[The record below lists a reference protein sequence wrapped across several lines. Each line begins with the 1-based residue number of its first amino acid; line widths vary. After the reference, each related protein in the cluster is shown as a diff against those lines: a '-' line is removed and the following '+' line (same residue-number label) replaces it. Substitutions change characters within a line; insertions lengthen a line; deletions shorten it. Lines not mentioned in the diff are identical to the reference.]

1 MNKFMGRWVSRILL
15 PFFTLFVVMLPARNV
30 YAITFNNPAPFGIE
44 LESLS
49 GEGLLAFPA
58 VQVGA
63 IAFATGAF
71 VGYAALCP
79 LATIFDPSSTIGQQC
94 LTAPT
99 STATGAGALKPPP
112 PAPATAAEVTGYV
125 VSGDTS
131 GTYYGS
137 YSAACTGWASSFG
150 SGYTGVV
157 NGTAP
162 SYDCALYYN
171 GTFASIN
178 EAINTTLTCPSG
190 YTLSGS
196 TCNLTNPYAVNSGYS
211 NYDAS
216 RSGLTVTLQT
226 GTSNTSGP
234 NAPHIISVNN
244 PSDTVIVQ
252 GLNGDGSGTPLPQ
265 IVGITNN
272 SDGGSTI
279 TQQQW
284 TSPDQFV
291 QTQTTIDGTGHVT
304 GNQQTIQNGSPPA
317 PSSTS
322 VFAPTSNNPSNQPA
336 SGVYVTNPSLA
347 NPTGTVPS
355 AYPASAVDANKVASD
370 TTQITTAV
378 GTLSSSGENT
388 TDEGYFNH
396 TWEWYMPGHLTYTC
410 SDLYNLGFFGTG
422 SGASSSGPPSLSVA
436 GLTFPLPD
444 ICSGGYVDDIRMGMD
459 WVMGT
464 YVAYYVFNLI
474 FFKEE

>member
-1 MNKFMGRWVSRILL
+1 MKIFLSRWVSGALL
-15 PFFTLFVVMLPARNV
+15 PFFTLFVVMLPARDV
-30 YAITFNNPAPFGIE
+30 YAISFDNSAPFGIE

-58 VQVGA
+58 VQVGV
-63 IAFATGAF
+63 IAFATGTF
-71 VGYAALCP
+71 VGHAALCP

-99 STATGAGALKPPP
+99 STATGAGAIKPPP
-112 PAPATAAEVTGYV
+112 PAPATSSTVTGY
-125 VSGDTS
+125 
-131 GTYYGS
+131 YI
-137 YSAACTGWASSFG
+137 
-150 SGYTGVV
+150 
-157 NGTAP
+157 
-162 SYDCALYYN
+162 YYN
-171 GTFASIN
+171 GYASPIDTSQSASCDHFAAWFGPSYNGVESSNACAIYLN
-178 EAINTTLTCPSG
+178 GVYQNVDVGINTTVTCPAG

-196 TCNLTNPYAVNSGYS
+196 TCNLTNPYAVDSGYS

-216 RSGLTVTLQT
+216 RSALTVTLQT

-234 NAPHIISVNN
+234 ESPHIISVNN

-284 TSPDQFV
+284 TSPSQFV
-291 QTQTTIDGTGHVT
+291 QTQTTIDGTGQVI
-304 GNQQTIQNGSPPA
+304 GNQQTIQNGYPPVS
-317 PSSTS
+317 SSTS
-322 VFAPTSNNPSNQPA
+322 GFASTSNNPSNQPA
-336 SGVYVTNPSLA
+336 SGVYVTNPSLS
-347 NPTGTVPS
+347 NPTGTIPS
-355 AYPASAVDANKVASD
+355 GYAASAVDANKVASD
-370 TTQITTAV
+370 TTQITSAV
-378 GTLSSSGENT
+378 SNLSSTGENT
-388 TDEGYFNH
+388 ADEGYFNH

-410 SDLYNLGFFGTG
+410 SDLYNLGFFGNG

-436 GLTFPLPD
+436 GLSFQLPD
-444 ICSGGYVDDIRMGMD
+444 ICSGGYVDDIRMAMD